1 MPTTKETNSSY
12 NEKAKFVQDSTCKK
26 LQKKSN
32 VKHSATHHNIK
43 IGDKGILELHDKEKK
58 YYKQIFKVTEKNG
71 SMVTLEDINGK
82 VLFRK
87 ITYY

>member
-1 MPTTKETNSSY
+1 MQKVT
-12 NEKAKFVQDSTCKK
+12 
-26 LQKKSN
+26 KKSN

-43 IGDKGILELHDKEKK
+43 TGDKGILELHDKEKK

-71 SMVTLEDINGK
+71 SVVTLEDINGK

>member
-1 MPTTKETNSSY
+1 MQ
-12 NEKAKFVQDSTCKK
+12 KAT
-26 LQKKSN
+26 KKSD
-32 VKHSATHHNIK
+32 VKHSVTHHNIK

-58 YYKQIFKVTEKNG
+58 YYKQIYNVTEKNG

>member
-1 MPTTKETNSSY
+1 MKKLNSSRTVH
-12 NEKAKFVQDSTCKK
+12 AKSY
-26 LQKKSN
+26 KKSN

-71 SMVTLEDINGK
+71 SVVTLEDINGK